1 MIAGVSVFLAFLFF
15 AVQLLFN
22 LYATSVVT
30 SVAYDGA
37 RTVAG
42 HAVDHDDPASAARA
56 RDSAEAAM
64 RDLLGRY
71 GDRVTFDWS
80 ASTADT
86 VSLRVRADNPRLTF
100 AGLGHRLGFD
110 EIDRTVSI
118 RVERTP

>member
-1 MIAGVSVFLAFLFF
+1 MAVFLAFLFF

-30 SVAYDGA
+30 STAYDGA
-37 RTVAG
+37 RQVA
-42 HAVDHDDPASAARA
+42 AADVDHHDPVAVEQARA
-56 RDSAEAAM
+56 EAEAHM

-71 GDRVTFDWS
+71 GERVTFDWS

-86 VSLRVRADNPRLTF
+86 VALRVRARNPRLTF

-110 EIDRTVSI
+110 EVERTVSM
-118 RVERTP
+118 RVEQLQ